1 MARKELAVD
10 SVAEAYLA
18 LLAERGVEYLF
29 ANAGTDFAPLV
40 EAFAKAA
47 RTGTPVP
54 KPVLATHENLAL
66 SMAHGWAMVTGRV
79 PAVMVH
85 VSVGTANGVC
95 AAFNA
100 ARENVPMLFTAGRS
114 PLTEVGMPGARDVY
128 IHWAQEMFDQ
138 AGMVR
143 EIVKWDYELRNGEQL
158 ETVIDRALSLAAS
171 APQGPVYLSLPREVL
186 AAPLPGFAYDVPT
199 RRVAASPPGPDRGA
213 IDQAAR
219 MLAAAENPLI
229 VTASAGRDPAA
240 VAALSDLA
248 RRFAIPVVQHRPRHL
263 SLPADHPCHL
273 GYDATPYLADADAIL
288 VLECDVPWVPSLE
301 APRPHCRIVHLG
313 VDPLFS
319 RYPIRG
325 FPCDLAVTATPAT
338 ALPELTAALGRHLAG
353 AAGEAAI
360 DTRRQR
366 VAGRGQAQRA
376 GWQKTCDNVA
386 GLRPIHMA
394 WASACIARA
403 KPEDAI
409 LVNEYTLMPE
419 HCGVNLPG
427 GYFGS
432 SPASGLGWGGGAALG
447 AKLAA
452 PDRLVIATLGDGSH
466 LFGNPVA
473 VHHASAAHNL
483 PVLFV
488 IMNNSMWGAVRRA
501 TSAMYPKGEAMR
513 SNKPPL
519 IDLDELPAF
528 EQVCAAAGGYG
539 ERVEDP
545 AVLPAALAR
554 ALHAVTVENRQ
565 ALLNVICRGV

>member
-18 LLAERGVEYLF
+18 LLAERGIEYLF

-40 EAFAKAA
+40 EAFAKSA
-47 RTGTPVP
+47 RTGTAAPQ
-54 KPVLATHENLAL
+54 PVLATHENLAL
-66 SMAHGWAMVTGRV
+66 SMAHGYAMVSGRV

-95 AAFNA
+95 GVMNA
-100 ARENVPMLFTAGRS
+100 ARDNVPILFTAGRS
-114 PLTEVGMPGARDVY
+114 PLTESGLPGARDVY

-138 AGMVR
+138 AGMLR
-143 EIVKWDYELRNGEQL
+143 EIVKWEYELRNGQQI
-158 ETVIDRALSLAAS
+158 ETVIDRALAVATSQ
-171 APQGPVYLSLPREVL
+171 PKGPVYLSLPREVL
-186 AAPLPGFAYDVPT
+186 AAPLPGFSYDSPA
-199 RRVAASPPGPDRGA
+199 RRVAAAPPGPDKNA
-213 IDQAAR
+213 MDEAAR
-219 MLAAAENPLI
+219 LLAAAEAPLI

-240 VAALSDLA
+240 VAALGEFA
-248 RRFAIPVVQHRPRHL
+248 QRFALPVVEHRPRHL

-273 GYDATPYLADADAIL
+273 GYDAGPHLDSADAIL
-288 VLECDVPWVPSLE
+288 VLECDVPWIPSLK
-301 APRPHCRIVHLG
+301 APRHDCKVIHIG

-325 FPCDLAVTATPAT
+325 FPCDIAVTGMAAA
-338 ALPELTAALGRHLAG
+338 ALPDLGAALDRYVSQ
-353 AAGEAAI
+353 AAVAE
-360 DTRRQR
+360 RRRR
-366 VAGRGQAQRA
+366 VADLREAFLA
-376 GWQKTCDNVA
+376 GWQKTREA
-386 GLRPIHMA
+386 AASLRPIHMA

-419 HCGVNLPG
+419 HCPFTRAGS
-427 GYFGS
+427 YFGS
-432 SPASGLGWGGGAALG
+432 STASGLGWGGGAALG

-452 PDRLVIATLGDGSH
+452 PDRLVIAVLGDGAH
-466 LFGNPVA
+466 IFGNPVA
-473 VHHASAAHNL
+473 LHHASAMHKL

-488 IMNNSMWGAVRRA
+488 VMNNAMWGAVRRA
-501 TSAMYPKGEAMR
+501 TLGMYPQGEAAR

-539 ERVEDP
+539 ERIEDP
-545 AVLPAALAR
+545 AALPAALER
-554 ALHAVTVENRQ
+554 AVRAVTAEKRQ
-565 ALLNVICRGV
+565 ALLNVICRGP

>member
-18 LLAERGVEYLF
+18 LLAERGIEYLF

-40 EAFAKAA
+40 EAFAKSA
-47 RTGTPVP
+47 RTGGPVP
-54 KPVLATHENLAL
+54 QPLIATHENLAL
-66 SMAHGWAMVTGRV
+66 SMAHGYAMVSGRV

-95 AAFNA
+95 GVLNT
-100 ARENVPMLFTAGRS
+100 ARDNVPILFTAGRS
-114 PLTEVGMPGARDVY
+114 PLTESGLPGARDVY

-138 AGMVR
+138 AGMLR
-143 EIVKWDYELRNGEQL
+143 EIVKWEYELRNGQQL
-158 ETVIDRALSLAAS
+158 ETVIDRALAVATSQ
-171 APQGPVYLSLPREVL
+171 PKGPVYLSLPREVL
-186 AAPLPGFAYDVPT
+186 AAPLPGFSYDSPA
-199 RRVAASPPGPDRGA
+199 RRVAAAPPGPDKNA
-213 IDQAAR
+213 IDEAAR
-219 MLAAAENPLI
+219 FLVAAENPLV

-240 VAALSDLA
+240 VVALSEFA
-248 RRFAIPVVQHRPRHL
+248 KRFALPVVEHRPRHV

-273 GYDATPYLADADAIL
+273 GYDAGPYLDGADAIL
-288 VLECDVPWVPSLE
+288 VLECDVPWIPNLK
-301 APRPHCRIVHLG
+301 APGRDCKVVHIG

-325 FPCDLAVTATPAT
+325 FPCDLALTSTAAA
-338 ALPELTAALGRHLAG
+338 ALPELGAALDRHVSQ
-353 AAGEAAI
+353 AAVAERRRRVAAVREALVARWQETGEAA
-360 DTRRQR
+360 
-366 VAGRGQAQRA
+366 AS
-376 GWQKTCDNVA
+376 
-386 GLRPIHMA
+386 LRPIHMA

-419 HCGVNLPG
+419 HCPSTRAG

-432 SPASGLGWGGGAALG
+432 STASGLGWGGGAALG

-452 PDRLVIATLGDGSH
+452 PDRLVIAVLGDGAH
-466 LFGNPVA
+466 IFGNPVA
-473 VHHASAAHNL
+473 LHHASAMHKL

-488 IMNNSMWGAVRRA
+488 VMNNAMWGAVRRA
-501 TSAMYPKGEAMR
+501 TLGMYPQGEAAR

-528 EQVCAAAGGYG
+528 EQVCAAAGGFG

-545 AVLPAALAR
+545 AALPAALER
-554 ALHAVTVENRQ
+554 AVRAVTVDKRQ
-565 ALLNVICRGV
+565 ALLNVICRGP

>member
-1 MARKELAVD
+1 MVRKELAVD
-10 SVAEAYLA
+10 SVGEAYLA

-47 RTGTPVP
+47 RTGMPVP
-54 KPVLATHENLAL
+54 RPVIATHENLAL
-66 SMAHGWAMVTGRV
+66 SMAHGYAMVTGRV

-114 PLTEVGMPGARDVY
+114 PLTEEGMAGARDVY

-143 EIVKWDYELRNGEQL
+143 EIVKWDYELRNGQQL
-158 ETVIDRALSLAAS
+158 ETVVDRALTVATS

-186 AAPLPGFAYDVPT
+186 ASPLPGFAYDMPG

-213 IDQAAR
+213 IDEAAR
-219 MLAAAENPLI
+219 ILAAAENPLI
-229 VTASAGRDPAA
+229 ITASAGRDPAA
-240 VAALSDLA
+240 VAVLGNLA
-248 RRFAIPVVQHRPRHL
+248 ERFAIPVVQHRPRHL
-263 SLPADHPCHL
+263 SLAADHPCHF
-273 GYDATPYLADADAIL
+273 GYDATPYLDDADAIL
-288 VLECDVPWVPSLE
+288 VLECDVPWVPSLK
-301 APRPHCRIVHLG
+301 APGPQCKVVHLG
-313 VDPLFS
+313 VDPLFQ

-325 FPCDLAVTATPAT
+325 FPGDLAVTGAAAA
-338 ALPELTAALGRHLAG
+338 ALPELAAALDRYVAKP
-353 AAGEAAI
+353 AVE
-360 DTRRQR
+360 RRRIR
-366 VAGRGQAQRA
+366 VASRAEAQRA
-376 GWQKTCDNVA
+376 GWQKNRETVA
-386 GLRPIHMA
+386 SLRPIHMA

-419 HCGVNLPG
+419 YCGSTLPG
-427 GYFGS
+427 TYFGS

-473 VHHASAAHNL
+473 VHHAAAAHNL

-501 TSAMYPKGEAMR
+501 TSAMYPQGEAMR

-545 AVLPAALAR
+545 AGLPAALER
-554 ALHAVTVENRQ
+554 ALHAVTIDKRQ
-565 ALLNVICRGV
+565 ALLNVICRGP

>member
-10 SVAEAYLA
+10 TVAEAYLA
-18 LLAERGVEYLF
+18 LLADRGIECLF

-40 EAFAKAA
+40 EAFAKSA
-47 RTGTPVP
+47 RSGAPAPQPVI
-54 KPVLATHENLAL
+54 ATHENLAM

-95 AAFNA
+95 GALNA
-100 ARENVPMLFTAGRS
+100 ARENVPILFTAGRS
-114 PLTEVGMPGARDVY
+114 PLTEAGLPGARDVY

-138 AGMVR
+138 AGMLR
-143 EIVKWDYELRNGEQL
+143 EIVKWEYELRNGQQL
-158 ETVIDRALSLAAS
+158 ETVIDRALSVAKS
-171 APQGPVYLSLPREVL
+171 QPRGPVYLSLPREVL
-186 AAPLPGFAYDVPT
+186 AAPLPGFSYDSPA
-199 RRVAASPPGPDRGA
+199 RRVAAAPPGPDQGS
-213 IDQAAR
+213 IEEAACI
-219 MLAAAENPLI
+219 LARAENPLI

-240 VAALSDLA
+240 VAALADFA
-248 RRFAIPVVQHRPRHL
+248 ERFAIPVVQHRPRHL
-263 SLPADHPCHL
+263 CLPADHPCHL
-273 GYDATPYLADADAIL
+273 GYDAGPWLDAADAIL
-288 VLECDVPWVPSLE
+288 VLECDVPWIPSLK
-301 APRPHCRIVHLG
+301 APRPECKVVHLG

-325 FPCDLAVTATPAT
+325 FPCDLAVTGAAAT
-338 ALPELTAALGRHLAG
+338 ALPQLAEALDRHATKTAVS
-353 AAGEAAI
+353 
-360 DTRRQR
+360 DRQR
-366 VAGRGQAQRA
+366 RVAERREKLVA
-376 GWQKTCDNVA
+376 GWQKSRVSVA

-394 WASACIARA
+394 WASACIAGV

-419 HCGVNLPG
+419 HCGSNQPG
-427 GYFGS
+427 SYFGS
-432 SPASGLGWGGGAALG
+432 STASGLGWGGGAALG

-452 PDRLVIATLGDGSH
+452 PDRLVIAVLGDGSH

-473 VHHASAAHNL
+473 LHHAASVHNL

-488 IMNNSMWGAVRRA
+488 VMNNAMWGAVRRA
-501 TSAMYPKGEAMR
+501 TLGMYPQGEAAR

-539 ERVEDP
+539 ERVDD
-545 AVLPAALAR
+545 PAALPGALER
-554 ALHAVTVENRQ
+554 AVRAVTVEKRQ

>member
-10 SVAEAYLA
+10 SVAEAYLT

-47 RTGTPVP
+47 RTGAPVP

-95 AAFNA
+95 GVFNA
-100 ARENVPMLFTAGRS
+100 ARENVPLLFTAGRS
-114 PLTEVGMPGARDVY
+114 PLTEAGLPGARDVY

-143 EIVKWDYELRNGEQL
+143 ELVKWDYELRNGQQL
-158 ETVIDRALSLAAS
+158 ETVVDRALAVATSE
-171 APQGPVYLSLPREVL
+171 PKGPIYLSLPREVL
-186 AAPLPGFAYDVPT
+186 AEPLPGFAYDMPS
-199 RRVAASPPGPDRGA
+199 RRIAAAPPGPDLGA
-213 IDQAAR
+213 IDEAAR
-219 MLAAAENPLI
+219 ILAAAENPLI
-229 VTASAGRDPAA
+229 ITASAGREPAA
-240 VAALSDLA
+240 VAALADLA
-248 RRFAIPVVQHRPRHL
+248 EGFAIPVVQHRPRHL
-263 SLPADHPCHL
+263 CMAADHPCHL
-273 GYDATPYLADADAIL
+273 GYDASPYLDDADAIL
-288 VLECDVPWVPSLE
+288 VLECDVPWVPSLK
-301 APRPHCRIVHLG
+301 APRPNCRVVHLG
-313 VDPLFS
+313 VDPLFQ

-325 FPCDLAVTATPAT
+325 FPCDLAVTATPSS
-338 ALPELTAALGRHLAG
+338 ALPVLAAALERHVAKP
-353 AAGEAAI
+353 AIEA
-360 DTRRQR
+360 RRQR
-366 VAGRGQAQRA
+366 VARLREVLRA
-376 GWQKTCDNVA
+376 GWRKTRETVA
-386 GLRPIHMA
+386 GMRPIHMA
-394 WASACIARA
+394 WASACIADA

-419 HCGVNLPG
+419 YCGSNLPG
-427 GYFGS
+427 TYFGS

-452 PDRLVIATLGDGSH
+452 PDRLVVATLGDGSH

-473 VHHASAAHNL
+473 LHHAAAAHGL

-501 TSAMYPKGEAMR
+501 TMGMYPQGEAMR

-545 AVLPAALAR
+545 AELPAALDR
-554 ALHAVTVENRQ
+554 ALRAVTVEKRQ
-565 ALLNVICRGV
+565 ALLNVICRGP